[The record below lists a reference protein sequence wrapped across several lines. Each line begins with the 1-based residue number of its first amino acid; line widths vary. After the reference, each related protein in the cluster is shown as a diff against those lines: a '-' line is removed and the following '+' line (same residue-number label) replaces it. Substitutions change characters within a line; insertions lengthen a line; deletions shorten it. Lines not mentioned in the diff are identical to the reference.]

1 MEHARELLKEGIM
14 RDLELKA
21 RLTVEVEDI
30 NKQFWSMEKVTPGV
44 YFDLLKER
52 RAISQ
57 ELNEV
62 NERLSTLFE
71 ETFVIMERDRKKT
84 KHP

>member
-30 NKQFWSMEKVTPGV
+30 NKQFGSMENVTHK